1 MILPLRTM
9 PLIDS
14 YNRLSMIATAA
25 KTDFA
30 YLIALWIL
38 LGATYTGSAVWL
50 TRRTSHIHDWLSRAM
65 VKTEAKTP
73 L

>member
-9 PLIDS
+9 PLIGS
-14 YNRLSMIATAA
+14 CNRLPMIDTAA

-30 YLIALWIL
+30 NLFALWIL
-38 LGATYTGSAVWL
+38 LGATYTGSAVRL

-65 VKTEAKTP
+65 VKTKAKIA